1 MRSCAICYVRKVW
14 QRRRTAASGSGRST
28 ACWTRARPG
37 SDPVSVWNGRLD
49 RERLSDLARIE
60 PEAPAD
66 NRRPPDIPHAYCI
79 AKRSIR
85 HSLASSYRESATLDL
100 DQRSGR
106 AGGHDPTSHHLRKDR
121 ERDMSKDAK
130 PAQKRIDQFLSGPG
144 GRADDW
150 RDLVEGAK
158 VWARGGDRTNYD
170 AALAD
175 LSVTEEFHGYPGLQL
190 MAALRETAAAGDA
203 GASLSLAT
211 RIAQALTTRSF
222 RQHAGDWSLKDDDN
236 GEAPDLVPFGQQAAR
251 RPYFETLIVTGLSSS
266 NWPALAAEWRKLRRP
281 VDAFVYEPV
290 IVGSLEDAFCAVMLN
305 PNIAA
310 VVINEGFGLRSRHN
324 AAVLRPMMTAAGLD
338 EESDA
343 SALRLA
349 HIVKRMRPELDLY
362 LVCNGGVEEMA
373 GSAQASVARR
383 VFYAVEELLE
393 LHLSILEGV
402 QARYETP
409 FFDNLKKYAQRPIG
423 TFHALPIARGK
434 SIFKSDWIRDM
445 GEFYGPNLFLAES
458 SATTGGLD
466 SLLEP
471 TGNIKKAQEKAA
483 RALGADRV
491 FFVTNGTSTSNK
503 MAVQALLGPGDIAI
517 VDRNCHKSHHY
528 GMVLAGA
535 QPLYVEAFP
544 MTEYSM
550 YGAVP
555 LKTIK
560 RALLGAK
567 ADGRLERVKMLDL
580 TNCTFDGHI
589 YNTRREM
596 EECLA
601 IKPDLIFLWD
611 EAWFGFARFSPFLRR
626 RTGLGAAAEIEAW
639 MLDPKSV
646 TAYEKQQAEL
656 GKSPSDETLLK
667 TRLIPDP
674 RQIRLRVYQTN
685 STHKSMSALR
695 QGSMLF
701 VKDVEFHTVEQQFK
715 EAVFTHASTSPNQQI
730 IASLD
735 LSRRQMELEG
745 YGLVANAIEIAL
757 AIRQA
762 VNNNPLIS
770 RYFRILGADAM
781 VPAQYR
787 QSGFTDYLAP
797 DTNWAN
803 TLKSL
808 ANEYNIQINK
818 TSRNSVLLQSNINNT
833 RSDIA
838 HLVRVLAEIAGEVDR
853 GLVQGGANA
862 RKTFEAR
869 VKSLMTDVPD
879 LPNFSRFHASFR
891 GDAGTKTNEGDIRTG
906 FYAAYDA
913 AGCEYLRITDP
924 EIDRRLKAGP
934 ELVSAN
940 FVIPYPPGFPIMVP
954 GQVITQETIDFMR
967 KLDVKEIHGYDATA
981 GLKLVRPEALAKLG
995 DRHSRAHG
1003 IKAAAE

>member
-1 MRSCAICYVRKVW
+1 
-14 QRRRTAASGSGRST
+14 
-28 ACWTRARPG
+28 
-37 SDPVSVWNGRLD
+37 
-49 RERLSDLARIE
+49 
-60 PEAPAD
+60 
-66 NRRPPDIPHAYCI
+66 
-79 AKRSIR
+79 
-85 HSLASSYRESATLDL
+85 
-100 DQRSGR
+100 
-106 AGGHDPTSHHLRKDR
+106 
-121 ERDMSKDAK
+121 MSKDTK
-130 PAQKRIDQFLSGPG
+130 PAEKRIDQFLNGPG
-144 GRADDW
+144 GRADNW
-150 RDLVEGAK
+150 RDLTEAAK
-158 VWARGGDRTNYD
+158 AWARGGDRANYD

-190 MAALRETAAAGDA
+190 MAALREVALAGDA
-203 GASLSLAT
+203 AASLALAT
-211 RIAQALTTRSF
+211 RIAQALQTRSF
-222 RQHAGDWSLKDDDN
+222 RQHAGDWNPKDDGN
-236 GEAPDLVPFGQQAAR
+236 GEALDLAPPTLEQEAKR
-251 RPYFETLIVTGLSSS
+251 RPYFETLIVTGLSTA
-266 NWPALAAEWRKLRRP
+266 NWSALATEWRKLRRP

-310 VVINEGFGLRSRHN
+310 VIINEGFALRSRHD
-324 AAVLRPMMTAAGLD
+324 AAVLRPMMAASGLND
-338 EESDA
+338 ESDA

-349 HIVKRMRPELDLY
+349 HIVNRVRPELDLY
-362 LVCNGGVEEMA
+362 LMSNRDVEQMA
-373 GSAQASVARR
+373 GSPDANVFRR
-383 VFYAVEELLE
+383 IFYSIEELLE
-393 LHLSILEGV
+393 LHLSILEGI
-402 QARYETP
+402 QDRFDTP

-434 SIFKSDWIRDM
+434 SVFRSDWIRDM
-445 GEFYGPNLFLAES
+445 GEFYGLNLFLAES

-471 TGNIKKAQEKAA
+471 TGNIKKAQDKAA

-503 MAVQALLGPGDIAI
+503 MAVQALLAPGDIAI
-517 VDRNCHKSHHY
+517 LDRNCHKSHHY

-560 RALLGAK
+560 QALLGAK
-567 ADGRLERVKMLDL
+567 ADGRLDRVKMLDL

-589 YNTRREM
+589 YNTRRVM

-626 RTGLGAAAEIEAW
+626 RTAMGAASEIEAW
-639 MLDPKSV
+639 MDDPQSV
-646 TAYEKQQAEL
+646 AAYDKQQAEL
-656 GKSPSDETLLK
+656 GKTPPDEVLLG

-685 STHKSMSALR
+685 STHKSMSAIR
-695 QGSMLF
+695 QGSMLS
-701 VKDVEFHTVEQQFK
+701 VKDVDFHTVEAQFK
-715 EAVFTHASTSPNQQI
+715 EAVFTHASTSPNQQL

-735 LSRRQMELEG
+735 VSRRQMELEG
-745 YGLVANAIEIAL
+745 FGLVANAIEIAI
-757 AIRQA
+757 AIRRA

-770 RYFRILGADAM
+770 KYFRILGADAM

-787 QSGFTDYLAP
+787 QSGFTDYLAA
-797 DTNWAN
+797 DANWA
-803 TLKSL
+803 TALKSL
-808 ANEYNIQINK
+808 DDDEFCLDPTRMTLVCGTAGYDGTQFKGILASEYNIQINK

-833 RSDIA
+833 RSDVA
-838 HLVRVLAEIAGEVDR
+838 HLVRVLAEIAGEADR
-853 GLVQGGANA
+853 GLTQGGANA
-862 RKTFEAR
+862 KKTFEAR
-869 VKSLMTDVPD
+869 VRSLMTDVPD
-879 LPNFSRFHASFR
+879 LPNFSHFHPSFR
-891 GDAGTKTNEGDIRTG
+891 GDAGTSTNEGDIRTG

-913 AGCEYLRITDP
+913 AGCEYIRLADP

-934 ELVSAN
+934 DLVSAS

-967 KLDVKEIHGYDATA
+967 KLDVKEIHGYDAVE

-995 DRHSRAHG
+995 DRHSPTPGLR
-1003 IKAAAE
+1003 AAAE